1 MNTAS
6 TIIKNLILPL
16 VVKSANKGRFFYKSA
31 EVISLI
37 NDSSQTDILSAPDAY
52 WDQFA
57 NDFINFETDASPI
70 YSTFYKLKLRNP
82 EDIFKQLPEVYSSFI
97 NELAEEYV
105 LGNQNEITTK
115 LLESKNVTF
124 LEEVSFFSTMKAVI
138 TKTER
143 NQLKKDLPQAYERLL
158 FELDEETLR
167 QIAKKKSREDLRVK
181 FEQWDEE
188 MVVSDPIW
196 IETNYS
202 PLIEEPIEYKIQ
214 RTESKVISL
223 SWIKYAVAACIVLT
237 AGVLYFKFN
246 TTTNIVQPGDTNVV
260 TTGAPKIE
268 TYPLAAVSSISES
281 SPILNA
287 GLGFASKEISIIT
300 NNQEPRKLSIV
311 KAIEKYQ
318 MQLQK
323 NFPNHKDDKN
333 PTIKKLNDTIVS
345 LQKELQLLENREKQ
359 YVFNGKS
366 LTLYLASTP
375 KETHVLF
382 YEDSYYLKKENSIYK
397 LTVSE
402 QPQNYSKETNEKV
415 VSALDKIL
423 FDNGH

>member
-6 TIIKNLILPL
+6 TILKSLILPL
-16 VVKSANKGRFFYKSA
+16 VIKFSKGD
-31 EVISLI
+31 VTTL
-37 NDSSQTDILSAPDAY
+37 PDDF
-52 WDQFA
+52 WNQFA
-57 NDFINFETDASPI
+57 TDFIYYEIDAAPI
-70 YSTFYKLKLRNP
+70 YTALYKLELQNP
-82 EDIFKQLPEVYSSFI
+82 EAIFEKLPQAYSSFI
-97 NELAEEYV
+97 KELAEEYV
-105 LGNQNEITTK
+105 LGNQSEITTQ
-115 LLESKNVTF
+115 LLESKNETF
-124 LEEVSFFSTMKAVI
+124 LKEVSFLKTMKAVI
-138 TKTER
+138 LKTER
-143 NQLKKDLPQAYERLL
+143 NQLKKDLPLAYDRLV
-158 FELDEETLR
+158 FELDEETLK
-167 QIAKKKSREDLRVK
+167 QVAKKKSREDLRAK

-188 MVVSDPIW
+188 MVVSEPIL

-202 PLIEEPIEYKIQ
+202 PAIEEPIEYKIQ

-223 SWIKYAVAACIVLT
+223 SWIKYAVAACIVIT

-246 TTTNIVQPGDTNVV
+246 TTTNLVQPDDTNVV
-260 TTGAPKIE
+260 TTEAPKIE

-287 GLGFASKEISIIT
+287 GLGFASKEISIIK

-323 NFPNHKDDKN
+323 NFPNHKDDNN

-366 LTLYLASTP
+366 LTLYIASTL

-382 YEDSYYLKKENSIYK
+382 YEDNYYLKNGDSIYK
-397 LTVSE
+397 LAVSR
-402 QPQNYSKETNEKV
+402 QPQNYSKETNLKI

-423 FDNGH
+423 FDNGY

>member
-6 TIIKNLILPL
+6 TILKSLILPL
-16 VVKSANKGRFFYKSA
+16 VIKFSKGD
-31 EVISLI
+31 L
-37 NDSSQTDILSAPDAY
+37 TTLPDDF
-52 WDQFA
+52 WNQFA
-57 NDFINFETDASPI
+57 ADFVHYEIDATPI
-70 YSTFYKLKLRNP
+70 YTTLYKLELQNP
-82 EDIFKQLPEVYSSFI
+82 EAVFEKLPQAYSSFI
-97 NELAEEYV
+97 NELAEKYV
-105 LGNQNEITTK
+105 LGNQSEIITK
-115 LLESKNVTF
+115 LLESKNETF
-124 LEEVSFFSTMKAVI
+124 LKEVSFLKTMKAVI
-138 TKTER
+138 LKTER
-143 NQLKKDLPQAYERLL
+143 NQLKKDLPLAYDRLV
-158 FELDEETLR
+158 FELDEETLK
-167 QIAKKKSREDLRVK
+167 QVAKKKSREDLRAK

-188 MVVSDPIW
+188 MVVSEPIL

-202 PLIEEPIEYKIQ
+202 PAIEEPIEYKIQ

-223 SWIKYAVAACIVLT
+223 SWIKYAVAACIVIT

-246 TTTNIVQPGDTNVV
+246 TTTNLVQPDDTNVV
-260 TTGAPKIE
+260 TTEAPKIE

-287 GLGFASKEISIIT
+287 GLGFASKEISIIK

-323 NFPNHKDDKN
+323 NFPNHKDDNN

-366 LTLYLASTP
+366 LTLYIASTL

-382 YEDSYYLKKENSIYK
+382 YEDNYYLKNGDSIYK
-397 LTVSE
+397 LAVSR
-402 QPQNYSKETNEKV
+402 QPQNYSKETNLKI

-423 FDNGH
+423 FDNGY